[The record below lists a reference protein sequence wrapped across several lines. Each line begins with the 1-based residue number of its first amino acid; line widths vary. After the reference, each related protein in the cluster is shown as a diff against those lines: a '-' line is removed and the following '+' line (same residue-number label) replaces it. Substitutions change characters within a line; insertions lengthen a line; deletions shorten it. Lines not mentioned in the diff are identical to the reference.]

1 MSVVELVHLQFGL
14 LVDIRASSL
23 VDDFVVYSGQGEN
36 HQGGRFRKSV
46 AGKIKI
52 SVLEDVGNSK
62 YFPRVR

>member
-1 MSVVELVHLQFGL
+1 MSVIELVHLQVGL
-14 LVDIRASSL
+14 LVDMRTSLL
-23 VDDFVVYSGQGEN
+23 VDDFVVYSGQSEN

-46 AGKIKI
+46 AGKIKL